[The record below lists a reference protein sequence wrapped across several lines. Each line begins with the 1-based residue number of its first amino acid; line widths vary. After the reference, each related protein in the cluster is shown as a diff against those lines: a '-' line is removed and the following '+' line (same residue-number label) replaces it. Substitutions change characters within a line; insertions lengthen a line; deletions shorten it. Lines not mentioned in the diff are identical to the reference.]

1 VGRSTLDIESALFKN
16 LLAHTRPDGARE
28 AIYGHVTKV
37 HNVRGARAVSIMV
50 AAMSFVLWL
59 VIGVYMCLAI
69 PAEVTKVEGNKGV
82 VDYGGLEQEISLDL
96 VEDVHQGDYV
106 LIHVGF
112 AIEKLSKEAALETLA
127 IFKELEEFEQ
137 ENA

>member
-1 VGRSTLDIESALFKN
+1 
-16 LLAHTRPDGARE
+16 
-28 AIYGHVTKV
+28 
-37 HNVRGARAVSIMV
+37 
-50 AAMSFVLWL
+50 
-59 VIGVYMCLAI
+59 MCLAI
-69 PAEVTKVEGNKGV
+69 PAEVIKVEGDKGV

-96 VEDVHQGDYV
+96 VEDVRPGDYV

-127 IFKELEEFEQ
+127 IFKELEELEQ